1 MPLIGA
7 NLQIACYLGLVGKAD
22 FRVHLKIST
31 TMFKFGD
38 LIGLV
43 IEIILFRISL
53 SP

>member
-7 NLQIACYLGLVGKAD
+7 NLQITCYLGLVSKAD
-22 FRVHLKIST
+22 FRVNLKISS

-43 IEIILFRISL
+43 IEIILFRIAL
-53 SP
+53 SH